1 MLGLLKRDFLLMV
14 SSKQMLIFL
23 LFYIPFFILISE
35 SFIPEIFYFMIIVF
49 YTYMMSI
56 MSFSFDV
63 TGKSKYIMNSLP
75 ISRGELILYK
85 YLSTFVYFAASIVYA
100 GVYLWIIDS
109 LKLVSVDYFNLKQI
123 ANALPTVMIFISILY
138 PVYFRFEPKIA
149 QIIQMVVLMVFF
161 TIIGNISFTGDK
173 GILKYISL
181 LQWKQF
187 MVIAIVM
194 YILSFILSNQ
204 LYKKRDI

>member
-1 MLGLLKRDFLLMV
+1 
-14 SSKQMLIFL
+14 
-23 LFYIPFFILISE
+23 
-35 SFIPEIFYFMIIVF
+35 
-49 YTYMMSI
+49 